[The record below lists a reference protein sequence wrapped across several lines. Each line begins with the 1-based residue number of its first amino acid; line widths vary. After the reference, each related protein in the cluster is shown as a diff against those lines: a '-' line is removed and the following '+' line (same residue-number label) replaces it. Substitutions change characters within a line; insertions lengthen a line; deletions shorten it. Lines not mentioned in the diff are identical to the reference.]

1 MLRGLTCDNPG
12 IAIDTL
18 RTDDRWR
25 DGLPVLT
32 GNLVSLREIAFAD
45 VPSLHVLISSDP
57 KVTAH
62 ISPPPVSI
70 QALQGFVAWAH
81 RERAAG
87 KLVCYAVVPKGLQY
101 AVGLFQVRKLQPDF
115 FAAEWGFVLGS
126 SFWSTGIFEDAAVL
140 VADFAFDT
148 LGVHRL
154 EARAITANVRG
165 NAALNKIGAKG
176 EAILRDA
183 LRRGNVLLAQ
193 YLWSLRAVDW
203 QQRRSTMRSRF
214 SADEVEKQI
223 HDAISEARRLVDAAA
238 PPASSENVPLRPFV
252 IWDHS
257 DVEDD

>member
-1 MLRGLTCDNPG
+1 ML
-12 IAIDTL
+12 
-18 RTDDRWR
+18 
-25 DGLPVLT
+25 
-32 GNLVSLREIAFAD
+32 LREVAFAD
-45 VPSLHVLISSDP
+45 VPSLNALISSDP

-62 ISPPPVSI
+62 ISPPPASML
-70 QALQGFVAWAH
+70 ALQGFVAWAH

-87 KLVCYAVVPKGLQY
+87 KLLCYAVVPKGLQY
-101 AVGLFQVRKLQPDF
+101 AVGLFQVRKLQPDW

-126 SFWSTGIFEDAAVL
+126 SFWSTGIFQDAAVL

-154 EARAITANVRG
+154 EARAVTANARG
-165 NAALNKIGAKG
+165 NAALNKIGASG

-183 LRRGNVLLAQ
+183 LKRDNVLLPQ

-203 QQRRSTMRSRF
+203 QERRSTMRGRF
-214 SADEVEKQI
+214 SADDVEKQI

-238 PPASSENVPLRPFV
+238 PPSASSKDVPLRPFV

-257 DVEDD
+257 DAEDD

>member
-1 MLRGLTCDNPG
+1 
-12 IAIDTL
+12 
-18 RTDDRWR
+18 
-25 DGLPVLT
+25 
-32 GNLVSLREIAFAD
+32 VSLREVAFAD
-45 VPSLHVLISSDP
+45 VPSLSALISGDP

-62 ISPPPVSI
+62 ISPPPASML
-70 QALQGFVAWAH
+70 ALQGFVEWAH
-81 RERAAG
+81 RQRVAG
-87 KLVCYAVVPKGLQY
+87 KLVCYGVVPKGLQY

-154 EARAITANVRG
+154 EARAATANIRG
-165 NAALNKIGAKG
+165 NAALNKIGANG

-183 LRRGNVLLAQ
+183 LRRGNVLLPQ

-203 QQRRSTMRSRF
+203 QQRRSTMRGRF
-214 SADEVEKQI
+214 SADDVEKQI
-223 HDAISEARRLVDAAA
+223 HDAISEARRLVGAAT
-238 PPASSENVPLRPFV
+238 PPASSENAPLRPFV

-257 DVEDD
+257 DAEDD